1 MAAGFKLPSPSRY
14 GGAIVERMLGP
25 PGAETIGH
33 MSRIAL
39 VYLEE
44 LAKLRETADLGVSY
58 RDSSSGVADKVG

>member
-1 MAAGFKLPSPSRY
+1 MATGLKLPSPSRY
-14 GGAIVERMLGP
+14 GGAVVERMLGP

-58 RDSSSGVADKVG
+58 HDNSLGVADEVG